1 MIVPLQFG
9 KHCNYSFLYILHS
22 SRNHVIN
29 CTKNLGNAR
38 EQMEGV
44 ICITW

>member
-9 KHCNYSFLYILHS
+9 KHSNYSFLYI
-22 SRNHVIN
+22 
-29 CTKNLGNAR
+29 LGNAR
-38 EQMEGV
+38 EQMEEV

>member
-9 KHCNYSFLYILHS
+9 KHSNYSFLYILHS